1 MLSPTRRLARPTRAA
16 AVPATTVALL
26 SATTASAAGGHR
38 ATRHVPRRRLRRG
51 DLLIFYR
58 PVSHVGIYLGRG
70 RMVHASSSD
79 DDVERTRVYW
89 RSFVGGGR
97 PR

>member
-1 MLSPTRRLARPTRAA
+1 MLLPRTSRAQRRRT
-16 AVPATTVALL
+16 
-26 SATTASAAGGHR
+26 H
-38 ATRHVPRRRLRRG
+38 HVPRRRLRRG
-51 DLLIFYR
+51 DLLFYR
-58 PVSHVGIYLGRG
+58 PVSHVGIYLGPG